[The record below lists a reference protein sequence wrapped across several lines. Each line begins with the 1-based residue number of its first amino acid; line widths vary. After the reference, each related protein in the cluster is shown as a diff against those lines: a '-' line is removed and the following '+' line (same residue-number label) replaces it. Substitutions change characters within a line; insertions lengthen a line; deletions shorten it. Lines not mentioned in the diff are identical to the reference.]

1 MTMGGFVGEVEY
13 QGELGEFVPLLR
25 IGEKIHLGK
34 GTGFGLGRYQVERN
48 ELKQPNKLK
57 ELD

>member
-48 ELKQPNKLK
+48 ELNQPNKLK

>member
-34 GTGFGLGRYQVERN
+34 GTGFGLGRYQVERK
-48 ELKQPNKLK
+48 ELNQPNKLK

>member
-34 GTGFGLGRYQVERN
+34 GTGFGLGRYQVEHK
-48 ELKQPNKLK
+48 ELNQPNKLK